1 MTLRFTKMHA
11 LGNDFVVF
19 DAVDQ
24 NVEITAERAR
34 ALADRRFGVGCD
46 QVLLLSKPSRE
57 GADFDYRIVNSDGG
71 EVGQCGNGARC
82 VAAFART
89 KGLTQRDTV
98 VLDSLGGRATVNL
111 AGPER
116 ATVDLGAPRL
126 EGEEIPLTEAGRFVD
141 APLEA
146 GGATWPVT
154 AVSVGNP
161 HAVVPVDSIA
171 DLPLGQAGAALE
183 HHPLFPRRANVEFV
197 EKVDEGHLR
206 VRVWERGAGATLAC
220 GTGAAAAA
228 VAARLWQW
236 VGDWVTVSL
245 DGGDLEVVWAG
256 GDDDPVYLTGPT
268 VTVFDGELA
277 GWPAPRP
284 ERGL

>member
-24 NVEITAERAR
+24 NVAISAERAR

-46 QVLLLSKPSRE
+46 QVLLLSRPSRE
-57 GADFDYRIVNSDGG
+57 GADFDYRILNSDGG

-82 VAAFART
+82 AAAFARA
-89 KGLTQRDTV
+89 KGLIQRDTV
-98 VLDSLGGRATVNL
+98 VLDSLGGRATVTL

-116 ATVDLGAPRL
+116 ATVDFGVPRL
-126 EGEEIPLTEAGRFVD
+126 EGGDIPLSESGRFVD
-141 APLEA
+141 EPLEA
-146 GGATWPVT
+146 GGITWPVT

-161 HAVVPVDSIA
+161 HAVVPVASVA
-171 DLPLGQAGAALE
+171 DVPLGAAGEALE
-183 HHPLFPRRANVEFV
+183 HHPLFPHRANVEFV
-197 EKVDEGHLR
+197 ELAGEDHLR

-236 VGDWVTVSL
+236 TGDWVRVSL

-256 GDDDPVYLTGPT
+256 GEEDPVYLTGPA

-284 ERGL
+284 ARGL